1 MDLANFTNENLSVL
15 AHLKDKMEIDMAR
28 SLTNTRENPFS
39 PLRFHQKEPTKL
51 LCIGEGKI
59 QKKPKKIV
67 TSISKKVQSI
77 NFMRRRKKIRKKV
90 KGILSVEGKGIN
102 YGYV

>member
-39 PLRFHQKEPTKL
+39 PLRFH
-51 LCIGEGKI
+51 
-59 QKKPKKIV
+59 
-67 TSISKKVQSI
+67 
-77 NFMRRRKKIRKKV
+77 
-90 KGILSVEGKGIN
+90 
-102 YGYV
+102 